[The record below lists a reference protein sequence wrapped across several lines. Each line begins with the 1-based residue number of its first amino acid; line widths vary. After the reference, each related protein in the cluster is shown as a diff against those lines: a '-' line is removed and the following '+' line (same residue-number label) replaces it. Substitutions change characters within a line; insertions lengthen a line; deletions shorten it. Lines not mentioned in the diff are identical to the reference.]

1 MQRPS
6 SQVVLDL
13 RDKQEDSCYHKAEM
27 GKVSAEMV
35 RPTVTTDGFGDFDFE
50 TFRIAALVRIKQIR
64 SGYLHKCTP
73 KYCLKDRLKR
83 MCLGHCFL

>member
-1 MQRPS
+1 
-6 SQVVLDL
+6 
-13 RDKQEDSCYHKAEM
+13 M
-27 GKVSAEMV
+27 GKVTAEMV
-35 RPTVTTDGFGDFDFE
+35 RPTVSPIDFAKKEGYDFE

-83 MCLGHCFL
+83 VCLGNCFL

>member
-1 MQRPS
+1 
-6 SQVVLDL
+6 
-13 RDKQEDSCYHKAEM
+13 M
-27 GKVSAEMV
+27 GKVTAEMV
-35 RPTVTTDGFGDFDFE
+35 RPTVSPNEFAKKGGYDFE

-83 MCLGHCFL
+83 MRRGHCFL